1 MQQSQALSLIWKLSE
16 TILSG
21 VASDPSQEKNL
32 QEIQIHMEKLK
43 LFQRKI
49 QEQAPVASASEL
61 IQRKLMADA
70 KNHRGGIAK
79 TTSFAADAR
88 SMRTS
93 MSKDGSCNIMS
104 THSSSSKKASFA
116 SDVEL
121 MRLAADALRE
131 QESSEDEDEDE
142 KLSPG
147 SSMVPT
153 NTASASASVVVK
165 RSPAEAPGQRI
176 EKVRGEEGEEGS
188 SSEEGAAQSS
198 PSSKNSTKQ
207 DPVERSLAD
216 ARPGELDFEKVRG
229 EEGEEEGASSEEE
242 DAAQMP
248 PSRSNNCTNKDLV
261 SASKEIFQIP
271 ELVKIM
277 ADLHDA
283 TNDSSEDHEEQ
294 DTAQQEGLQSKVR
307 AAHGR
312 KYLSSSTTLP
322 AGFRMQ
328 TINESDQDGGVE
340 LDMGSSIFATQKHGG
355 SEEESPPA
363 SPSSSRTLPPIFGG
377 SLSDI
382 MKQGRS
388 WTQRQRP

>member
-1 MQQSQALSLIWKLSE
+1 MEIFVDLRGLGLQSSFRLAWEDNMQQSQALSLIWKLSE

-176 EKVRGEEGEEGS
+176 EKVRGEEGEE
-188 SSEEGAAQSS
+188 
-198 PSSKNSTKQ
+198 
-207 DPVERSLAD
+207 
-216 ARPGELDFEKVRG
+216 
-229 EEGEEEGASSEEE
+229 EGASSEEE